1 MNQNQKKFILKVV
14 IILLTLISI
23 GLLTTFIISLI
34 KKDTLLSIIS
44 GIFTFISPTT
54 LIGIIIKYFMNQNHL
69 KNINELINPTPT
81 KPANTNTKE
90 YIFENI
96 KFKEYKK
103 DNKIVIT
110 FPSETVEN
118 SIVSRAFLE
127 YLEAKR
133 KETN

>member
-81 KPANTNTKE
+81 KPANTNIKE

-110 FPSETVEN
+110 FPSETMEN
-118 SIVSRAFLE
+118 SIVSKAFLE
-127 YLEAKR
+127 YLERKR
-133 KETN
+133 KEQI

>member
-1 MNQNQKKFILKVV
+1 MNQKQKKFILKVV
-14 IILLTLISI
+14 IILLTLVSI

-54 LIGIIIKYFMNQNHL
+54 LIGIIIKYFMNQSHL

-110 FPSETVEN
+110 FPSETMEQ

-133 KETN
+133 KERV

>member
-110 FPSETVEN
+110 FPSERVEN
-118 SIVSRAFLE
+118 SIVSKAFLE
-127 YLEAKR
+127 YLERKR
-133 KETN
+133 KEQI

>member
-1 MNQNQKKFILKVV
+1 MNQKQKKFILKVV
-14 IILLTLISI
+14 IILLTLVSI

-54 LIGIIIKYFMNQNHL
+54 LIGIIIKYFMNQSHL

-110 FPSETVEN
+110 FPSERVEN

-127 YLEAKR
+127 YLEKKR
-133 KETN
+133 KEQI

>member
-14 IILLTLISI
+14 IILLTLVSI

-54 LIGIIIKYFMNQNHL
+54 LIGIIIKYFMNQSHL

-110 FPSETVEN
+110 FPSERVEN

-127 YLEAKR
+127 YLEKKR
-133 KETN
+133 KEQI

>member
-23 GLLTTFIISLI
+23 GLLITFIISVVN
-34 KKDTLLSIIS
+34 KHTLLSIIS
-44 GIFTFISPTT
+44 GVFTLISPTT

-81 KPANTNTKE
+81 KPTNTNTKE

-110 FPSETVEN
+110 FPSERVEN

-133 KETN
+133 KEQV

>member
-14 IILLTLISI
+14 IILLTLVSI

-110 FPSETVEN
+110 FPSETMEN

-133 KETN
+133 KERV

>member
-69 KNINELINPTPT
+69 KNINELINPTPQ

>member
-14 IILLTLISI
+14 IIFLTLVSI

-110 FPSETVEN
+110 FPSETMEN

-133 KETN
+133 KERV

>member
-14 IILLTLISI
+14 IILLTLVSI

-110 FPSETVEN
+110 FPSERVEN

-133 KETN
+133 KERV

>member
-14 IILLTLISI
+14 IILLTLVSI
-23 GLLTTFIISLI
+23 GLLITFIISVVN
-34 KKDTLLSIIS
+34 KHTLLSIIS
-44 GIFTFISPTT
+44 GVFTFISPTT

-110 FPSETVEN
+110 FPSETMEN
-118 SIVSRAFLE
+118 SIVSKAFLE
-127 YLEAKR
+127 YLEQKR